1 MTRPAPRNPDRLLIV
16 FDLAIVFIF
25 ALFLWAPWLR
35 IDSGRTADASSSTT
49 MTWLALPVTLARHGL
64 PLESA
69 TVIVTISALVA
80 VSLGALL
87 SIAAR
92 MRGSAALWGVGAFL
106 FGCSVAIL
114 MPLWTAVGFLGALL
128 LIVALRA
135 RLVAMRPATALVAV
149 FSELW
154 PLGYAAGFAVLAWR
168 YNPQLLLKVLL
179 IAFGVSLIA
188 RAVIPSR
195 KDGTATKNA
204 GSKQLRSGKGC

>member
-1 MTRPAPRNPDRLLIV
+1 MTRPALRNAARVAIV
-16 FDLAIVFIF
+16 FDVAIVFIF

-49 MTWLALPVTLARHGL
+49 MAWLALPVTLARHGL
-64 PLESA
+64 HLESA
-69 TVIVTISALVA
+69 TVTVTINALTA

-92 MRGSAALWGVGAFL
+92 MRGSAALWAVGAFL

-128 LIVALRA
+128 LIIALRA
-135 RLVAMRPATALVAV
+135 RFVAMRPVTALVA
-149 FSELW
+149 FLSELW

-168 YNPQLLLKVLL
+168 YNPQLLIKTLV
-179 IAFGVSLIA
+179 IALGVSLVA
-188 RAVIPSR
+188 RALLPSSSAAVQPR
-195 KDGTATKNA
+195 PSA
-204 GSKQLRSGKGC
+204 